1 MELSDGF
8 VGKEEM
14 HLSGKGAAVLADGLK
29 LAVGS
34 GLCKLVA
41 QGGGGGG
48 VVRKDYV
55 WTKG

>member
-1 MELSDGF
+1 
-8 VGKEEM
+8 M

-41 QGGGGGG
+41 QGGGG